1 MTLLN
6 RAIPAQDNAACVLNY
21 PSDPSARFEALTA
34 TQRFLTRYFTLTLM
48 KKEDVCRLQI
58 NNA

>member
-6 RAIPAQDNAACVLNY
+6 RAIPARDLAVCVLDY
-21 PSDPSARFEALTA
+21 PSGPSARLKALVA
-34 TQRFLTRYFTLTLM
+34 TLRFLTRYFTLTLM
-48 KKEDVCRLQI
+48 KKEDVCRLHT